1 MPFDMLFEGV
11 VFKISI
17 KHGKSS
23 FWIQARIDARQRV
36 PEFGL
41 CNAQPI
47 RSFSTVNCINH
58 VHSSFLITAYQ
69 LSILLHSWLHQQH
82 QFQYLAARGPS

>member
-36 PEFGL
+36 PEFGETAL
-41 CNAQPI
+41 CNAQHI
-47 RSFSTVNCINH
+47 
-58 VHSSFLITAYQ
+58 SSFPTVVVSTM
-69 LSILLHSWLHQQH
+69 SIPL
-82 QFQYLAARGPS
+82 F